1 MKHVL
6 VAGATGYLGRY
17 VVKALKKEGYSVAV
31 LVRNAEKLKRV
42 GNYLDPAIYEDVDEV
57 RIGEITDPESLINI
71 CEGVDYV
78 FSSVGITRQKDGLT
92 FQDVDYQGNLNLLR
106 EAEKSSVEKFMF
118 IHVFQGDKWE
128 GPITEAKEQF
138 AQELINS
145 SVQHLIIRPTGFFS
159 DLTEILHM
167 AERGRAFLVGDGSKQ
182 LNPIHGADLASY
194 CVSVFNE
201 SNQIYDIGGPETYTH
216 RQLVEIAF
224 EVAKKSPKTMRLPPF
239 LFIPILQTLKI
250 VNKHQYGILKLFYN
264 GMTSDVVAP
273 SYGEKWLKDYYLQY
287 EMQNK
292 Q

>member
-194 CVSVFNE
+194 CVSVFNK

-224 EVAKKSPKTMRLPPF
+224 EVAKKSPKTMRLPAF